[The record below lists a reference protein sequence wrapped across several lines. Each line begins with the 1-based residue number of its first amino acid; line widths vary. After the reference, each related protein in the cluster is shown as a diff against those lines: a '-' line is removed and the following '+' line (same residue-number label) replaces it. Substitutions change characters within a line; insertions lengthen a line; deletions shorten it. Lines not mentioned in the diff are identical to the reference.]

1 MLSQRFAG
9 KVALVT
15 GGASGIGRAVVN
27 RFLSEQAKV
36 IVWDI
41 DAKKIDTCRQELG
54 ASGLVQQVDVTL
66 AESIEGA
73 LAEAMSHFGQVDIV
87 VNAAGIVGPNGPFWL
102 TTPEE
107 WDRVMSVNVRGTF
120 LVSRAA
126 TPHLIQ
132 RGWGRIVNMASVAA
146 NEGPKNLSAY
156 SSSKGAVVALTKS
169 MGKDLA
175 NTGVLVNALTPA
187 LIATDLI
194 NQLTPEYY
202 AAALSKIPMGRAGTV
217 VEVAAMAAWLCSTEC
232 SFSTGAC
239 FDLSGG
245 RGT

>member
-41 DAKKIDTCRQELG
+41 DAQKIDTCRQELG

-156 SSSKGAVVALTKS
+156 ASSKGAVVALTKS

-217 VEVAAMAAWLCSTEC
+217 VEVAAMVAW
-232 SFSTGAC
+232 
-239 FDLSGG
+239 
-245 RGT
+245 

>member
-1 MLSQRFAG
+1 MLPQRFAD

-15 GGASGIGRAVVN
+15 GGASGIGRAVVH
-27 RFLSEQAKV
+27 RLVSEQAKV

-41 DAKKIDTCRQELG
+41 DPLKMNACREELG
-54 ASGLVQQVDVTL
+54 ASGLVQHVDVTQPD
-66 AESIEGA
+66 SIDPALTQA
-73 LAEAMSHFGQVDIV
+73 LAHFGQVDIV

-102 TTPEE
+102 IAPEE
-107 WDRVMSVNVRGTF
+107 WDRVMRVNVRGTF
-120 LVSRAA
+120 LVSRALS
-126 TPHLIQ
+126 PHLIQ
-132 RGWGRIVNMASVAA
+132 RGWGRIVNMASVTA

-156 SSSKGAVVALTKS
+156 SASKAAVVGLTKS

-175 NTGVLVNALTPA
+175 DTGVLVNAVTPA
-187 LIATDLI
+187 LIATDLLH
-194 NQLTPEYY
+194 QLTPEYY
-202 AAALSKIPMGRAGTV
+202 AAALSRIPMGRAGTME
-217 VEVAAMAAWLCSTEC
+217 EVAAMVTWLCSSEC